1 MPVHR
6 QRRGALPLM
15 DHTPFRAS
23 SFGGMTSHSL
33 KKKSKALIAMIT
45 LYGGYLGLGQLARAY
60 GSALPRVMPMAVASC
75 LIALF
80 LKFEQ
85 RNR

>member
-1 MPVHR
+1 
-6 QRRGALPLM
+6 
-15 DHTPFRAS
+15 
-23 SFGGMTSHSL
+23 
-33 KKKSKALIAMIT
+33 MIT
-45 LYGGYLGLGQLARAY
+45 LDGGYLGLGQLARAY